1 MADMLRKS
9 LVVGPLIFA
18 LGVAPAFAK
27 TTVIAE
33 LGTAPLLGTS
43 RSTAEMQARVSRNE
57 GVLSAAAAKLGLTP
71 SQYAQFHAELMSSRT
86 AYVTVPRHLDS
97 MTWQG
102 GGHVYALNDVQIP
115 ANTHGWEVDLP
126 VSNGRILALYMPAL
140 CGNLSLLIK
149 SAPVVAQHHV
159 PVPTRVAA
167 LAAAPPPAAVPVAP
181 VVEAPV
187 AEAPVAAAPPP
198 AAVPNDE
205 VAPVAAPVVAQ
216 AFPPVIAAAAAHGSF
231 LPFLLPI
238 LAGVGALVGG
248 GSGGSGGA
256 IVVPPVGCP

>member
-1 MADMLRKS
+1 VVVDVLQKS
-9 LVVGPLIFA
+9 LVVGPLMFA
-18 LGVAPAFAK
+18 LGFAPALAK

-43 RSTAEMQARVSRNE
+43 RSTADMQARVSRNE

-126 VSNGRILALYMPAL
+126 ASNGRILALYMPAL

-167 LAAAPPPAAVPVAP
+167 LAAAPPPAAAPVAP

-187 AEAPVAAAPPP
+187 AEAPVAAAPP

-216 AFPPVIAAAAAHGSF
+216 AFPPVAAAAVAHASF
-231 LPFLLPI
+231 LPFLIPI
-238 LAGVGALVGG
+238 LAGVAALGG
-248 GSGGSGGA
+248 GSSGGPV
-256 IVVPPVGCP
+256 VVPPVGCP